1 MSGNLVWG
9 VVTPSQLGRPRAVS
23 LRGMATHSLRRLTRN
38 AEAPRLFETFL
49 IAAVT
54 SFLGIRGFLALT
66 DYPKIGSG
74 GIHIAHMLWGGL
86 LMLLA
91 LMLLLGFLDRTVEH
105 VAAVIAGLGFG
116 TFIDEIGKFV
126 TSDSN
131 YFYRPAIALIYG
143 VFVVAFLVARTLIGN
158 RPLSQAEALA
168 NALDRLARLPEGPL
182 EPDDRDQIR
191 SLLDH
196 ADPQAARTKL
206 AARYLADLPTAE
218 HDDSPLAS
226 AERGL
231 AGGYAEVMAK
241 PWMKRALPLL
251 VIAYA
256 GAAVVG
262 VVILAL
268 STPFGA
274 PGEPSA
280 VATVAQVG
288 STILGAALMGVGV
301 VRLPSSR
308 LAAYHWF
315 MRGLLVWIL
324 LTQVFVFYS
333 SQLAGLGGLAVD
345 LVAYGSLRFALDRE
359 ASTDRDRAGAPSEG
373 S

>member
-1 MSGNLVWG
+1 MR
-9 VVTPSQLGRPRAVS
+9 TY
-23 LRGMATHSLRRLTRN
+23 SLRRLTRN
-38 AEAPRLFETFL
+38 AEAPRLFESFL

-54 SFLGIRGFLALT
+54 SFLGIRGFLALAA
-66 DYPKIGSG
+66 YPKIGSG

-91 LMLLLGFLDRTVEH
+91 LMLLLGFLDRSVEH

-116 TFIDEIGKFV
+116 TFIDEVGKFV
-126 TSDSN
+126 TSDNN

-158 RPLSQAEALA
+158 RPLTQAEALA
-168 NALDRLARLPEGPL
+168 NGLDRLARLPEGPVD
-182 EPDDRDQIR
+182 PDDRARIR
-191 SLLDH
+191 SLLAR

-206 AARYLADLPTAE
+206 AAAYLAALPSGQD
-218 HDDSPLAS
+218 DDSPLAS

-231 AGGYAEVMAK
+231 ARAYAEVMAK
-241 PWMKRALPLL
+241 PWMTRALPLL

-256 GAAVVG
+256 GAAVAG
-262 VVILAL
+262 VVLLAI

-280 VATVAQVG
+280 VATVAQVS
-288 STILGAALMGVGV
+288 STIAGAALVGFGVL
-301 VRLPSSR
+301 RLPSSR

-333 SQLAGLGGLAVD
+333 SQLAGLAGLAVD
-345 LVAYGSLRFALDRE
+345 LIAYGSLRFALDRE
-359 ASTDRDRAGAPSEG
+359 ASAAADRLGPPSEG

>member
-1 MSGNLVWG
+1 MLLPEDDSASRILSGM
-9 VVTPSQLGRPRAVS
+9 TKY
-23 LRGMATHSLRRLTRN
+23 SLRRLTRS
-38 AEAPRLFETFL
+38 AEAPRLFESFL

-66 DYPKIGSG
+66 GYPKIGSG

-91 LMLLLGFLDRTVEH
+91 LMLLLGFLDRSVEH
-105 VAAVIAGLGFG
+105 VAAMIAGLGFG

-126 TSDSN
+126 TSDNN

-143 VFVVAFLVARTLIGN
+143 VFVVAFLVARTLIGD
-158 RPLSQAEALA
+158 RPLTQAEALA
-168 NALDRLARLPEGPL
+168 NGLDLLARLPEGPVD
-182 EPDDRDQIR
+182 PDDRARIR
-191 SLLDH
+191 SLLNR
-196 ADPQAARTKL
+196 ADPRAARTKL
-206 AARYLADLPTAE
+206 AAGYLAGLPTAQDE
-218 HDDSPLAS
+218 GSPLAS
-226 AERGL
+226 TERGL
-231 AGGYAEVMAK
+231 ARTYATMMTK
-241 PWMKRALPLL
+241 PWVERGLTVL
-251 VIAYA
+251 VVAYA
-256 GAAVVG
+256 AAAVLG
-262 VVILAL
+262 VLLLAT

-288 STILGAALMGVGV
+288 STILGAALVLVGV
-301 VRLPSSR
+301 LRLPSSR
-308 LAAYHWF
+308 LTAYHWF

-324 LTQVFVFYS
+324 LTQMFVFYS

-359 ASTDRDRAGAPSEG
+359 LVADHLRPGAGTSAG
-373 S
+373 